1 MWLSGLLLLFL
12 GRWLVRDSLFWVL
25 VLAVVMTALF
35 VVNSRHQHRVAYL
48 AFQEQEDVRDKLND
62 EWGMLLIEK
71 QLWSSP
77 AVIEKDSREKLSMRA
92 PSSSDIEFIELGASN
107 SEVQHASR

>member
-1 MWLSGLLLLFL
+1 M
-12 GRWLVRDSLFWVL
+12 RDSLFWIL
-25 VLAVVMTALF
+25 VLAVVVTALF

-48 AFQEQEDVRDKLND
+48 AFQEQEDIRDELND

-92 PSSSDIEFIELGASN
+92 PSSNDVEFVELGTSN
-107 SEVQHASR
+107 EEVQHASR